1 MWMSVQRERSGQ
13 SERQHELADAEIV
26 ESYPNSYLVEKADG
40 TIEPEPK
47 TSINTILLEDGVDLE
62 TSLESVMIRI
72 QGSVDESEIDDDWG
86 TDVFL
91 SVDILDRMAR
101 IQVGNNRLRVPDT
114 RMMPIYESVTSEIED
129 ADVTLTEETIIEGTD
144 AMIAQTRRLFRDIM
158 QSRARRVVVE
168 DFVDEFGD
176 AVESVDA
183 GWILGDEFLLTEEA
197 DVVKPT
203 APEIELLGFSNT
215 PTDAVAID
223 GVGMMT
229 KTEQEFLATALA
241 ITHAEEYCGVELI
254 DADIEV
260 DLPDEIVGATE
271 DLDVSK
277 FRDNVSGRLH
287 SHSLDKHVLSQ
298 SVGLTDDVKDEL
310 VFNLYDHAG
319 PNELAMRQEEF
330 ESRGIDVFDD
340 DKPTE
345 TCWDRV
351 NACANGARI
360 TEETASDIQALGE

>member
-1 MWMSVQRERSGQ
+1 MWMSVQLDRSGQ

-40 TIEPEPK
+40 TVEPEPK
-47 TSINTILLEDGVDLE
+47 TSINTLLLEDGVDLDA
-62 TSLESVMIRI
+62 SLESVTIRV
-72 QGSVDESEIDDDWG
+72 QGSVDADAVEDEWG

-91 SVDILDRMAR
+91 SLDILDRTAR

-114 RMMPIYESVTSEIED
+114 RMMPIYDLVTSEIEE
-129 ADVTLTEETIIEGTD
+129 ANVTLTEETAIEGSSST
-144 AMIAQTRRLFRDIM
+144 IAQTRRLFRDIM

-176 AVESVDA
+176 AVESVDT
-183 GWILGDEFLLTEEA
+183 GWILGDTFLLTESGE
-197 DVVKPT
+197 VVDPD
-203 APEIELLGFSNT
+203 APETELLAFVNT
-215 PTDAVAID
+215 PSDTVAID

-254 DADIEV
+254 DTDVEV
-260 DLPDEIVGATE
+260 DLPDEIVSASE
-271 DLDVSK
+271 DLDVTL

-287 SHSLDKHVLSQ
+287 SHSLDKHVLTQ

-340 DKPTE
+340 EKSTE
-345 TCWDRV
+345 SCWGRV

-360 TEETASDIQALGE
+360 TGETASAIRALGE